1 MTIFDRLKYA
11 LFKMLSIDNKMHNQ
25 ELTTVNKSTIYD
37 KYNIY
42 DAWAIADANIL
53 ENTYKQ
59 YISAN
64 KNTFWASVPEKNFSK
79 RTTGLS

>member
-37 KYNIY
+37 KYNI
-42 DAWAIADANIL
+42 L
-53 ENTYKQ
+53 
-59 YISAN
+59 
-64 KNTFWASVPEKNFSK
+64 
-79 RTTGLS
+79 RTK